1 MKLIET
7 PHAAFKHYS
16 LIALGAIG
24 TLQGTWLALPE
35 SVQALIPH
43 GSTVMAYATIAA
55 AVLGAVGKFID
66 QSPKVDQ

>member
-1 MKLIET
+1 MKLIEN
-7 PHAAFKHYS
+7 PRAAFKHYS

-35 SVQALIPH
+35 PVQALVPH
-43 GSTVMAYATIAA
+43 GNAVMAYATLAA

-66 QSPKVDQ
+66 QSPGHGQ